1 MTVSSR
7 LPPAI
12 LRRPRVIPGGMSDIL
27 RQPCLEAME
36 PAARMWMAGEGLG
49 EFPAA
54 QYSADWVAALRQAA
68 DKLAEKL
75 TDVLQMHRRL
85 GQLRADVATLRK
97 EFIERRDSH
106 SLVVPVST
114 LAPEPLALLREIP
127 VVVRPTEDGFL
138 ATLFD
143 ANIGMTGDTQ
153 EEAVENLKALLV
165 DVFEQLEREE
175 NQLGPGPQRQLA
187 TLRSFI
193 KRQD

>member
-1 MTVSSR
+1 M
-7 LPPAI
+7 
-12 LRRPRVIPGGMSDIL
+12 
-27 RQPCLEAME
+27 
-36 PAARMWMAGEGLG
+36 AARFQWPSHGTAVSPWQPETADPQCSQGTQSHGSSWIVSEPPVYVHTGQHSEGW
-49 EFPAA
+49 AT
-54 QYSADWVAALRQAA
+54 ALREAA
-68 DKLAEKL
+68 KNLRDM
-75 TDVLQMHRRL
+75 LQIHRRL
-85 GQLRADVATLRK
+85 GRLEAEVATLKNDLIRY
-97 EFIERRDSH
+97 RDSQ
-106 SLVVPVST
+106 SEVIPITT
-114 LAPEPLALLREIP
+114 LAPESVAVLRDIP